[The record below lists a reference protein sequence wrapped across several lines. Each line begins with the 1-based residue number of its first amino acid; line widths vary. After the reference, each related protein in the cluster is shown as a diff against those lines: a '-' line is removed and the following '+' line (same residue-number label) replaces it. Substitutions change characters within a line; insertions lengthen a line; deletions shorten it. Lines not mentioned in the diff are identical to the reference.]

1 VKRIDHRKDHAVALK
16 RLEMLILA
24 DPAPG
29 SPEDEELNC
38 LAKLI
43 ALFEKETIRIPRPSE
58 LELLR
63 FRMEQRG

>member
-1 VKRIDHRKDHAVALK
+1 
-16 RLEMLILA
+16 MLILA

-63 FRMEQRG
+63 FRMEQSE